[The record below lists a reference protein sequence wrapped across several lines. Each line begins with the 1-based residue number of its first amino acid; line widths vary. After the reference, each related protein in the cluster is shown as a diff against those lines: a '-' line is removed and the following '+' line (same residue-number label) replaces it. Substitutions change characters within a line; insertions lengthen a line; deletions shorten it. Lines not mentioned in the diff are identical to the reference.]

1 MEADRTGLVH
11 LWLHFAGECYKYRIS
26 VERSLADNKR
36 REGFFAGLICTGGK
50 CTAALNLNPESQADA
65 ETCGNQKLGPSL
77 GPPVDRSVFWQ
88 AQGLLSSCNPEEI
101 QKETGIG
108 SVLFK
113 PTISLLGNGELL
125 FLEATFCEL
134 SYSFPSHAGTD
145 CLLDPRAEAI
155 YIFDL
160 LISQKPPQIRNTT
173 NHVCCH
179 EGREVWSKVWV
190 LCLTSAEILVQNRPS
205 LKNPR
210 VSKLQSTG

>member
-11 LWLHFAGECYKYRIS
+11 LWLRFAGVCYKYRIS
-26 VERSLADNKR
+26 VERSLADSKSG
-36 REGFFAGLICTGGK
+36 EGFFAGLICTGVK
-50 CTAALNLNPESQADA
+50 HTLNPKPASRADA
-65 ETCGNQKLGPSL
+65 ETCGNQKLGLSL

-88 AQGLLSSCNPEEI
+88 AQGLLCSCNPEEI
-101 QKETGIG
+101 QRETGIR

-173 NHVCCH
+173 NHVCCR
-179 EGREVWSKVWV
+179 EGRDVWSEVWV
-190 LCLTSAEILVQNRPS
+190 LCLTSAEILVQNRPP
-205 LKNPR
+205 LKNLR
-210 VSKLQSTG
+210 ASKLQSTG